1 MKNIKITFKQLLIPA
16 IAGLMLTQASCRKDL
31 LQQTPTTELAA
42 SQFWTTEADATSAL
56 MGAYASIRPLFDRD
70 YYYEGQGEYVRVR
83 SATLSTSDGDL
94 QYGFA
99 YRNGDYNP
107 SGYGSSFDRMYRFLY
122 GGVNRTNYVIEN
134 VSKMLP
140 SATAESRAGLE
151 TIIGEARLLRG
162 LVYFRLISMWGDVPY
177 FDKVIN
183 DNSEVATLAR
193 TPIGEVKDSI
203 LADLT
208 YAAEKLPDP
217 SAMPQLGR
225 ASKAAALALRGK
237 VQLYWASWNNF
248 GWPELEGFQ
257 SSSAEATAAYTAAA
271 EDFKKVINDFGLTL
285 YRNGDP
291 GEIDELGKADI
302 LPNYYHLFTPRANGN
317 PEMLM
322 VFTHGGPMTNQ
333 SEVLMRDLAGRSHEF
348 GQCWVHPRYEIADRY
363 QTLST
368 GDFAPKLKPM
378 NPSSNATA
386 RTTANSAV
394 NPQSYANRDYRMK
407 ATIQWDY
414 EMSMGMFNL
423 KETGY
428 VPFIYKQSGVP
439 IAIDGKNYITYETTG
454 TNSGYVFRKFVRNYG
469 GQGREEGD
477 FAWPVIRLADVY
489 LMYAEATNEV
499 AGPQADAIELVNR
512 VRRRGNLPPL
522 AGDKITN
529 KQSFFAAIEQERIV
543 ELIGEGQRPFD
554 LRRWRAIE
562 RVWGAPGSAGV
573 WRIDTWGANQQRYYQ
588 NTNDRTYQQNY
599 IFKIPQSERDRN
611 PNLTQNIPW
620 R

>member
-1 MKNIKITFKQLLIPA
+1 MKNIKITFKHLLIPVL
-16 IAGLMLTQASCRKDL
+16 AGCLLTQASCKKDL
-31 LQQTPTTELAA
+31 LNQTPTTELAA

-94 QYGFA
+94 QYGYA

-140 SATAESRAGLE
+140 SANAESRASLE
-151 TIIGEARLLRG
+151 TIIGEARMLRG

-183 DNSEVATLAR
+183 DNSEVANLAR

-217 SAMPQLGR
+217 SASPQLGR

-257 SSSAEATAAYTAAA
+257 ASGAEATAAYTAAA

-291 GEIDELGKADI
+291 GEIDELGKADK

-317 PEMLM
+317 PEMLL

-368 GDFAPKLKPM
+368 GDFATKLRPM
-378 NPSSNATA
+378 NPSSNAAA
-386 RTTANSAV
+386 RTTLNSAV

-439 IAIDGKNYITYETTG
+439 VTIDGKNYITYETTG

-489 LMYAEATNEV
+489 LMYAEATIEV
-499 AGPQADAIELVNR
+499 FGPQADAIELVNR

-522 AGDKITN
+522 AGSKIAD

-562 RVWGAPGSAGV
+562 RVWGPPGSAGV

>member
-368 GDFAPKLKPM
+368 GDFAPKLRPM